1 MCLSAFFIY
10 CRILRSEIRKGGL
23 GLQTVSASE
32 ILIETRFVCQ
42 GFQPGRLLK
51 KLHMLR
57 YARPTRFNLLK
68 RTPQLIELR
77 VPRLWIFLSSLQPEF
92 FSHLPVVSLLRGGFD
107 HRASQMA
114 R

>member
-77 VPRLWIFLSSLQPEF
+77 VPRLWIQWFRCCAGGSTIVLRKWRDEF
-92 FSHLPVVSLLRGGFD
+92 T
-107 HRASQMA
+107 
-114 R
+114 